1 MASVN
6 ITGFKSANVVNY
18 RAGRNGPVRYIVVH
32 YTANKGDTAK
42 NNADYFAR
50 EALDRPSS
58 AHYFVDENEV
68 WQSVREW
75 DTAYHCGATTYK
87 HPLCRNGNSIG
98 VEMCLLDKSGN
109 IRPGTIDTALSVVRQ
124 LMAAYDI
131 PIDRVLRH
139 YDVTGKNCP
148 APMVENPQLW
158 EDFKNQLKGV
168 DEMLDY
174 PDWALKTYHWYDDM
188 PEWARASVQKAV
200 KKGIV
205 SVNEDNSVT
214 VLGCNLQPI
223 VWMDR
228 AGLLG

>member
-1 MASVN
+1 MDAV
-6 ITGFKSANVVNY
+6 IIDGFKQAGGGNY
-18 RAGRNGPVRYIVVH
+18 RAGRSGPIRYIVVH

-50 EALDRPSS
+50 TTTKTS
-58 AHYFVDENEV
+58 AHYFVDEKEV
-68 WQSVREW
+68 WQSVGEQ
-75 DTAYHCGATTYK
+75 DTAYHCGADTYK
-87 HPLCRNGNSIG
+87 HPFCRNRNSIG
-98 VEMCLLDKSGN
+98 VEMCLLDKAGN

-131 PIDRVLRH
+131 PSDRVLRH

-148 APMVENPQLW
+148 RPMVENPQLW
-158 EDFKNQLKGV
+158 EDFKKELEGV
-168 DEMLDY
+168 DTMLDY
-174 PDWALKTYHWYDDM
+174 PEWARKTYHWYDDM

-205 SVNEDNSVT
+205 SANEDNSVT

-223 VWMDR
+223 VFMDR
-228 AGLLG
+228 AGMLD

>member
-1 MASVN
+1 MASVS
-6 ITGFKSANVVNY
+6 ITGFKQSNFENY
-18 RAGRNGPVRYIVVH
+18 RTGRTAPVRYIVVH

-50 EALDRPSS
+50 ATTKTS
-58 AHYFVDENEV
+58 AHYFVDEKEV
-68 WQSVREW
+68 WQSVREK
-75 DTAYHCGATTYK
+75 DTAYHCGADTYR
-87 HPLCRNGNSIG
+87 HPECRNNNSIG

-148 APMVENPQLW
+148 RPMVENPQLW
-158 EDFKNQLKGV
+158 EDFKKELEGV
-168 DEMLDY
+168 DTLLDY
-174 PDWALKTYHWYDDM
+174 PDWARKTYHWYDDM

-214 VLGCNLQPI
+214 VLGCNLQPL
-223 VWMDR
+223 VYMDR
-228 AGLLG
+228 AGMLD

>member
-1 MASVN
+1 MDAVKT
-6 ITGFKSANVVNY
+6 TGFKQSNRGNF
-18 RAGRNGPVRYIVVH
+18 RAGRNSPVQFLVVH

-50 EALDRPSS
+50 TITKTS
-58 AHYFVDENEV
+58 AHYFVDEKEV
-68 WQSVREW
+68 WQSVREK
-75 DTAYHCGATTYK
+75 DTAYHCGADTYK
-87 HPLCRNGNSIG
+87 HPFCRNRNSIG

-131 PIDRVLRH
+131 PVDRVLRH

-148 APMVENPQLW
+148 RPMVENPQLW
-158 EDFKNQLKGV
+158 EDFKKELEGV
-168 DEMLDY
+168 DTMLDY
-174 PDWALKTYHWYDDM
+174 PEWARKTYHWYDDM

-223 VWMDR
+223 VFMDR
-228 AGLLG
+228 AGLLD

>member
-1 MASVN
+1 MDAV
-6 ITGFKSANVVNY
+6 IIDGFKQAGSGNY
-18 RAGRNGPVRYIVVH
+18 RAGRSAPIRYIVVH

-50 EALDRPSS
+50 TTTKTS
-58 AHYFVDENEV
+58 AHYFVDEKEV
-68 WQSVREW
+68 WQSVGEQ
-75 DTAYHCGATTYK
+75 DTAYHCGADTYK
-87 HPLCRNGNSIG
+87 HPFCRNGNSIG
-98 VEMCLLDKSGN
+98 VEMCLLDKAGN

-148 APMVENPQLW
+148 RSMVENPQLW
-158 EDFKNQLKGV
+158 EDFKKELEGV
-168 DEMLDY
+168 DTMLDY
-174 PDWALKTYHWYDDM
+174 PEWARKTYHWYDDM

-200 KKGIV
+200 RKGIV

-223 VWMDR
+223 VFMDR
-228 AGLLG
+228 AGMLD

>member
-1 MASVN
+1 MDAVK
-6 ITGFKSANVVNY
+6 ITGFKQAGSENY
-18 RAGRNGPVRYIVVH
+18 RVGRSAPIRYIVVH

-50 EALDRPSS
+50 ATTKTS
-58 AHYFVDENEV
+58 AHYFVDEKEV
-68 WQSVREW
+68 WQSVREK
-75 DTAYHCGATTYK
+75 DTAYHCGAKTYK

-98 VEMCLLDKSGN
+98 VEMCIWDKGGKV
-109 IRPGTIDTALSVVRQ
+109 RPGTVEKAAEVVRQ
-124 LMAAYDI
+124 LMARCNV
-131 PIDRVLRH
+131 PLERVLRH

-148 APMVENPQLW
+148 LPMVENPSLW
-158 EDFKNQLKGV
+158 EDFKTKLKGA

-174 PDWALKTYHWYDDM
+174 PEWARKTYHWYDDM

-223 VWMDR
+223 VFMDR
-228 AGLLG
+228 AGMLD

>member
-1 MASVN
+1 MDAV
-6 ITGFKSANVVNY
+6 IIDGFKQAGSGNY
-18 RAGRNGPVRYIVVH
+18 RAGRSAPIRYIVVH

-50 EALDRPSS
+50 TTTKTS
-58 AHYFVDENEV
+58 AHYFVDEKEV
-68 WQSVREW
+68 WQSVGEQ
-75 DTAYHCGATTYK
+75 DTAYHCGADTYK
-87 HPLCRNGNSIG
+87 HPFCRNGNSIG
-98 VEMCLLDKSGN
+98 VEMCLLDKAGN

-148 APMVENPQLW
+148 RPMVENPQLW
-158 EDFKNQLKGV
+158 EDFKKELEGV
-168 DEMLDY
+168 DTMLDY
-174 PDWALKTYHWYDDM
+174 PEWARKTYHWYDDM

-200 KKGIV
+200 RKGIV
-205 SVNEDNSVT
+205 CVNEDNSVT

-223 VWMDR
+223 VFMDR
-228 AGLLG
+228 AGMLD

>member
-1 MASVN
+1 MASVIIN
-6 ITGFKSANVVNY
+6 GFKQADSGNY
-18 RAGRNGPVRYIVVH
+18 RAGRTDPVRFIVVH
-32 YTANKGDTAK
+32 YTANRGDTAE
-42 NNADYFAR
+42 NNAIYFAR
-50 EALDRPSS
+50 GPLKDPAS

-68 WQSVREW
+68 WQSVRDW
-75 DTAYHCGATTYK
+75 DTAYHCGAKKFK
-87 HPLCRNGNSIG
+87 HPECRNENSIG
-98 VEMCLLDKSGN
+98 VEMCLWDKDRKL
-109 IRPGTIDTALSVVRQ
+109 RPKTIQTALSVVQQ

-139 YDVTGKNCP
+139 YDVTGKKCP

-174 PDWALKTYHWYDDM
+174 PEWAKKTYYWYDDM

-223 VWMDR
+223 VFMDR
-228 AGLLG
+228 AGMLD

>member
-1 MASVN
+1 MDAVS
-6 ITGFKSANVVNY
+6 ITGFKQAGSGNY
-18 RAGRNGPVRYIVVH
+18 RAGRSAPIRYIVVH

-42 NNADYFAR
+42 NNVDYFSR
-50 EALDRPSS
+50 SVTKSS
-58 AHYFVDENEV
+58 AHYFVDENQV
-68 WQSVREW
+68 WQSVKDE
-75 DTAYHCGATTYK
+75 DTAYHCGAKTYK
-87 HPLCRNGNSIG
+87 HPLCHNGNSIG

-148 APMVENPQLW
+148 RPMVENPQLW
-158 EDFKNQLKGV
+158 EDFKKELEGV
-168 DEMLDY
+168 DTMLDY
-174 PDWALKTYHWYDDM
+174 PEWALKTYHWYDDM

-205 SVNEDNSVT
+205 SANEDNSVT
-214 VLGCNLQPI
+214 VLGCNLQPL
-223 VWMDR
+223 VYMDR
-228 AGLLG
+228 AGMLD

>member
-1 MASVN
+1 MDAVK
-6 ITGFKSANVVNY
+6 ITGFKQAGSGNY
-18 RAGRNGPVRYIVVH
+18 RAGRSAPVRYIVVH

-50 EALDRPSS
+50 ATTKTS
-58 AHYFVDENEV
+58 AHYFVDEKEV
-68 WQSVREW
+68 WQSVREK
-75 DTAYHCGATTYK
+75 DTAYHCGADTYK
-87 HPLCRNGNSIG
+87 HPLCRNRNSIG

-131 PIDRVLRH
+131 PSDRVLRH

-148 APMVENPQLW
+148 RPMVENRQLW
-158 EDFKNQLKGV
+158 EDFKKELEGV
-168 DEMLDY
+168 DTMLDY
-174 PDWALKTYHWYDDM
+174 PEWARKTYHWYDDM

-214 VLGCNLQPI
+214 VLGCNLQPL
-223 VWMDR
+223 VYMDR
-228 AGLLG
+228 AGMLD

>member
-1 MASVN
+1 MDAVK
-6 ITGFKSANVVNY
+6 ITGFKQAGSGNY
-18 RAGRNGPVRYIVVH
+18 RAGRSAPVRYIVVH

-50 EALDRPSS
+50 TITKTS
-58 AHYFVDENEV
+58 AHYFVDEKEV
-68 WQSVREW
+68 WQSVREK
-75 DTAYHCGATTYK
+75 DTAYHCGADTYK
-87 HPLCRNGNSIG
+87 HPFCRNRNSIG

-148 APMVENPQLW
+148 RPMVENPQLW
-158 EDFKNQLKGV
+158 EDFKKELEGV
-168 DEMLDY
+168 DTMLDY
-174 PDWALKTYHWYDDM
+174 PEWARKTYHWYDDM

-223 VWMDR
+223 VFMDR
-228 AGLLG
+228 AGMLD

>member
-18 RAGRNGPVRYIVVH
+18 RAGRSGPVRYIVVH

-58 AHYFVDENEV
+58 AHYFVDEKEV

-75 DTAYHCGATTYK
+75 DTAYHCGANTYK
-87 HPLCRNGNSIG
+87 HPLCRNSNSIG
-98 VEMCLLDKSGN
+98 VEMCIWDKAGN
-109 IRPGTIDTALSVVRQ
+109 IRPGTIKNSVSVVQQ
-124 LMAAYDI
+124 LMAAYNI
-131 PIDRVLRH
+131 PSDRVLRH

-148 APMVENPQLW
+148 LPMVENPQLW
-158 EDFKNQLKGV
+158 EDFKNDLKGV
-168 DEMLDY
+168 DAIMDY
-174 PDWALKTYHWYDDM
+174 PEWALKTYHWYDDM
-188 PEWARASVQKAV
+188 PEWARTSVQKAV

-205 SVNEDNSVT
+205 SVNDDNSVT

-223 VWMDR
+223 VFMDR
-228 AGLLG
+228 AGLLD

>member
-1 MASVN
+1 MDAV
-6 ITGFKSANVVNY
+6 IIDGFKQAGSGNY
-18 RAGRNGPVRYIVVH
+18 RAGRSAPIRYIVVH

-50 EALDRPSS
+50 TITKTS
-58 AHYFVDENEV
+58 AHYFVDEKEV
-68 WQSVREW
+68 WQSVGEQ
-75 DTAYHCGATTYK
+75 DTAYHCGADTYK
-87 HPLCRNGNSIG
+87 HPFCRNRNSIG

-148 APMVENPQLW
+148 RPMVENPQLW
-158 EDFKNQLKGV
+158 EDFKKELEGV

-174 PDWALKTYHWYDDM
+174 PEWARKTYHWYDDM

-214 VLGCNLQPI
+214 VLGCNLQPL
-223 VWMDR
+223 VYMDR
-228 AGLLG
+228 AGMLD

>member
-1 MASVN
+1 VDAVK
-6 ITGFKSANVVNY
+6 ITGFKQAGSGNY
-18 RAGRNGPVRYIVVH
+18 RAGRTAPIRYIVVH

-50 EALDRPSS
+50 ATTKTS
-58 AHYFVDENEV
+58 AHYFVDEKEV
-68 WQSVREW
+68 WQSVREM
-75 DTAYHCGATTYK
+75 DTAYHCGAKTYK
-87 HPLCRNGNSIG
+87 HPFCRNGNSIG

-148 APMVENPQLW
+148 RPMVENPQLW
-158 EDFKNQLKGV
+158 EDFKKELEGV
-168 DEMLDY
+168 DTMLDY
-174 PDWALKTYHWYDDM
+174 PEWARKTYHWYDDM

-205 SVNEDNSVT
+205 SANGDNSVT

-223 VWMDR
+223 VFMDR
-228 AGLLG
+228 AGMLD

>member
-1 MASVN
+1 MDAVS
-6 ITGFKSANVVNY
+6 ITGFKQAGSGNY
-18 RAGRNGPVRYIVVH
+18 RAGRSAPIRYIVVH

-42 NNADYFAR
+42 SNADYFAR
-50 EALDRPSS
+50 ATTKTS
-58 AHYFVDENEV
+58 AHYFVDEKEV
-68 WQSVREW
+68 WQSVKDE
-75 DTAYHCGATTYK
+75 DTAYHCGAKTYK
-87 HPLCRNGNSIG
+87 HPFCRNGNSIG

-139 YDVTGKNCP
+139 YDVTGKSCP
-148 APMVENPQLW
+148 RPMVENPQLW
-158 EDFKNQLKGV
+158 EDFKKELEGV
-168 DEMLDY
+168 DTILDY
-174 PDWALKTYHWYDDM
+174 PEWALKTYHWYDDM

-214 VLGCNLQPI
+214 VLGCNLQPL
-223 VWMDR
+223 VYMDR
-228 AGLLG
+228 AGMLD

>member
-1 MASVN
+1 MDAV
-6 ITGFKSANVVNY
+6 IIDGFKQAGSGNY
-18 RAGRNGPVRYIVVH
+18 RAGRSAPIRYIVVH

-50 EALDRPSS
+50 TTTKTS
-58 AHYFVDENEV
+58 AHYFVDEKEV
-68 WQSVREW
+68 WQSVGEQ
-75 DTAYHCGATTYK
+75 DTAYHCGADTYK
-87 HPLCRNGNSIG
+87 HPFCRNGNSIG
-98 VEMCLLDKSGN
+98 VEMCLLDKAGN

-148 APMVENPQLW
+148 RPMVENPQLW
-158 EDFKNQLKGV
+158 EDFKKELEGV
-168 DEMLDY
+168 DTMLDY
-174 PDWALKTYHWYDDM
+174 PEWARKTYHWYDDM

-200 KKGIV
+200 RKGIV

-223 VWMDR
+223 VFMDR
-228 AGLLG
+228 AGMLD

>member
-6 ITGFKSANVVNY
+6 ITAFKAANAANY
-18 RAGRNGPVRYIVVH
+18 RAGRTDPVRYIVVH

-50 EALDRPSS
+50 AETKTS
-58 AHYFVDENEV
+58 AHYFVDEKEV

-87 HPLCRNGNSIG
+87 HPECRNDNSIG
-98 VEMCLLDKSGN
+98 VEMCIWDKAGN
-109 IRPGTIDTALSVVRQ
+109 IRHDTIKNAVSVVQQ
-124 LMAAYDI
+124 LMEAYDI
-131 PIDRVLRH
+131 PSDRVLRH

-174 PDWALKTYHWYDDM
+174 PEWAKKTYYWYDDM
-188 PEWARASVQKAV
+188 PEWARESVQKAV

-205 SVNEDNSVT
+205 SVNDDNSVT
-214 VLGCNLQPI
+214 VLGCNLQPL
-223 VWMDR
+223 VFMDR
-228 AGLLG
+228 AGLLD

>member
-1 MASVN
+1 MASVS
-6 ITGFKSANVVNY
+6 ITGFKQANSENY
-18 RAGRNGPVRYIVVH
+18 RVGRSAPIRYIVVH

-50 EALDRPSS
+50 EETKTS
-58 AHYFVDENEV
+58 AHYFVDEKEV
-68 WQSVREW
+68 WQSVKDE
-75 DTAYHCGATTYK
+75 DTAYHCGAKTYK
-87 HPLCRNGNSIG
+87 HPFCRNGNSIG

-148 APMVENPQLW
+148 RPMVENPQLW
-158 EDFKNQLKGV
+158 EDFKKELEGV
-168 DEMLDY
+168 DTMLDY
-174 PDWALKTYHWYDDM
+174 PEWARKTYHWYDDM

-200 KKGIV
+200 RKGIV

-223 VWMDR
+223 VFMDR
-228 AGLLG
+228 AGMLD

>member
-6 ITGFKSANVVNY
+6 ITGFKPANVVNY
-18 RAGRNGPVRYIVVH
+18 RAGRSGPVRYIVVH

-68 WQSVREW
+68 WQSVRER

-139 YDVTGKNCP
+139 YDVTGKSCP
-148 APMVENPQLW
+148 RPMVENPQLW
-158 EDFKNQLKGV
+158 EDFKKELEGV

-174 PDWALKTYHWYDDM
+174 PEWAKKTYYWYDDM

>member
-1 MASVN
+1 MDAVR
-6 ITGFKSANVVNY
+6 ITGFKQAGSGNY
-18 RAGRNGPVRYIVVH
+18 RAGRTAPVRYIVVH

-50 EALDRPSS
+50 TTTKTS
-58 AHYFVDENEV
+58 AHYFVDEKEV
-68 WQSVREW
+68 WQSVREK
-75 DTAYHCGATTYK
+75 DTAYQCGADTYK
-87 HPLCRNGNSIG
+87 HPLCRNRNSIG
-98 VEMCLLDKSGN
+98 VEMCLLDKQGK

-131 PIDRVLRH
+131 PSDRVLRH

-148 APMVENPQLW
+148 RPMVEDPQLW
-158 EDFKNQLKGV
+158 EDFKKELEGV
-168 DEMLDY
+168 DTMLDY
-174 PDWALKTYHWYDDM
+174 PEWARKTYHWYDDM

-223 VWMDR
+223 VFMDR
-228 AGLLG
+228 AGMLD

>member
-1 MASVN
+1 MDAV
-6 ITGFKSANVVNY
+6 IIDGFKQAGSGNY
-18 RAGRNGPVRYIVVH
+18 RAGRSAPIRYIVVH

-50 EALDRPSS
+50 TTTKTS
-58 AHYFVDENEV
+58 AHYFVDEKEV
-68 WQSVREW
+68 WQSVGEQ
-75 DTAYHCGATTYK
+75 DTAYHCGADTYK
-87 HPLCRNGNSIG
+87 HPFCRNGNSIG

-148 APMVENPQLW
+148 RPMVENPQLW
-158 EDFKNQLKGV
+158 EDFKKELEGV
-168 DEMLDY
+168 DTMLDY
-174 PDWALKTYHWYDDM
+174 PEWARKTYHWYDDM

-200 KKGIV
+200 RKGIV

-223 VWMDR
+223 VFMDR
-228 AGLLG
+228 AGMLD

>member
-1 MASVN
+1 MDAVK
-6 ITGFKSANVVNY
+6 ITGFKQAGSENFRTGRSA
-18 RAGRNGPVRYIVVH
+18 PVRYIAVH

-50 EALDRPSS
+50 ATTKTS
-58 AHYFVDENEV
+58 AHYFVDEKEV
-68 WQSVREW
+68 WQSVREK
-75 DTAYHCGATTYK
+75 DTAYHCGAKSYK
-87 HPLCRNGNSIG
+87 HPFCRNENSIG

-109 IRPGTIDTALSVVRQ
+109 IRTRTIDTALSVVRQ

-148 APMVENPQLW
+148 RPMVENPQLW
-158 EDFKNQLKGV
+158 EDFKKELEGV
-168 DEMLDY
+168 DTMLDY

-205 SVNEDNSVT
+205 AVNDDNSVT
-214 VLGCNLQPI
+214 VLGCNLQPL
-223 VWMDR
+223 VYMDR
-228 AGLLG
+228 AGMLD

>member
-1 MASVN
+1 MDAVKT
-6 ITGFKSANVVNY
+6 TGFKQSNRGNF
-18 RAGRNGPVRYIVVH
+18 RAGRTAPVRYIVVH

-50 EALDRPSS
+50 TTTKSS
-58 AHYFVDENEV
+58 AHYFVDEKEV
-68 WQSVREW
+68 WQSVLDE
-75 DTAYHCGATTYK
+75 DTAYHCGAKTYK
-87 HPLCRNGNSIG
+87 HPLCRNRNSIG

-148 APMVENPQLW
+148 RPMVENPQLW
-158 EDFKNQLKGV
+158 EDFKKELEGV
-168 DEMLDY
+168 DTMLDY
-174 PDWALKTYHWYDDM
+174 PEWALKTYHWYDDM

-223 VWMDR
+223 VFMDR
-228 AGLLG
+228 AGMLD